1 MFRIENQILSDE
13 FNSFSQ
19 MGYII
24 GAFLVNFLLNYRN
37 NKVIF
42 SIIVGVPILF
52 AVIYLAFD
60 TLAKF
65 FTSSLLLGFSTFG
78 LGVAE
83 VLNIRLIVLNSNRP
97 EFFIGMLYFIS
108 YFTEYI
114 LLIML
119 E

>member
-1 MFRIENQILSDE
+1 MFRIGNQALSKD
-13 FNSFSQ
+13 FDSLSQ
-19 MGYII
+19 TGYII
-24 GAFLVNFLLNYRN
+24 GAFLVNFLLNYQN
-37 NKVIF
+37 NKIIL
-42 SIIVGVPILF
+42 SIILGIPVMYAI
-52 AVIYLAFD
+52 IYL
-60 TLAKF
+60 TLDSL
-65 FTSSLLLGFSTFG
+65 TQTISSSLLLGFITFG
-78 LGVAE
+78 LGVFE